1 MGFGFLMQKFLK
13 LNFVENNIGIQGIFG
28 LFTLSLV
35 TSYSHLV
42 VAHNFYHNVAV
53 IFVGLVSFLFFF
65 EKKKLKNLLII
76 FTILFI
82 AIILSKN
89 NEDFGYYHLPNTIQF
104 SEQKI
109 QLGLGNLNHGFKH
122 ISTLFMLQSLTYL
135 PIFEYYLINLINFL
149 FYVFLITFLYE
160 VIKKNRNVT
169 NFTKI
174 ILSLFLTLFISKFS
188 RLSEFGSDI
197 AGQILIVV
205 SLFFIFELIY
215 NIN

>member
-1 MGFGFLMQKFLK
+1 
-13 LNFVENNIGIQGIFG
+13 
-28 LFTLSLV
+28 
-35 TSYSHLV
+35 
-42 VAHNFYHNVAV
+42 
-53 IFVGLVSFLFFF
+53 
-65 EKKKLKNLLII
+65 
-76 FTILFI
+76 
-82 AIILSKN
+82 
-89 NEDFGYYHLPNTIQF
+89 
-104 SEQKI
+104 
-109 QLGLGNLNHGFKH
+109 
-122 ISTLFMLQSLTYL
+122 MLQSLTYL

-215 NIN
+215 NIKLTIKDKTSYVKLFILLIIFSTSLKFISIIYSLFLFAAFYFIKSTDKKKKLFHLFLIIITFQFVSYHFLFL

>member
-1 MGFGFLMQKFLK
+1 MLK
-13 LNFVENNIGIQGIFG
+13 TTLEFKEFFG

-53 IFVGLVSFLFFF
+53 IFVGLVSFFIFLK
-65 EKKKLKNLLII
+65 KKKLKNLLII

-109 QLGLGNLNHGFKH
+109 QLGLGE
-122 ISTLFMLQSLTYL
+122 S
-135 PIFEYYLINLINFL
+135 
-149 FYVFLITFLYE
+149 
-160 VIKKNRNVT
+160 
-169 NFTKI
+169 
-174 ILSLFLTLFISKFS
+174 
-188 RLSEFGSDI
+188 
-197 AGQILIVV
+197 
-205 SLFFIFELIY
+205 
-215 NIN
+215 